1 MDRRVVAVTRHVG
14 LADVRPNGRMRLDAI
29 ARVVQD
35 VADADATSAPPVGMG
50 MWLLR
55 RMALDIAHTPRF
67 RADLDARTW
76 CSGVGA
82 RWAERSTEIA
92 FGEAVCIA
100 STAIW
105 VHVDPDRGVPV
116 PLPPAFDGIWG
127 VGGANERKVSSRLTH
142 GAPPADGAR
151 SPWPLRATDLDIV
164 GHVNNSAYWAIV
176 EEELARRGQPVVQR
190 AEIEFRAG
198 LDAGD
203 EVEVVRAERSDGFAC
218 WCCVNG
224 DVRASMTVGLA

>member
-14 LADVRPNGRMRLDAI
+14 LADVRPDGRMRLDAI

-35 VADADATSAPPVGMG
+35 VADFDASSAPVSGMG

-55 RMALDIAHTPRF
+55 RMALDIARTPRF
-67 RADLDARTW
+67 RADLGARTW

-82 RWAERSTEIA
+82 RWAERSTAIA
-92 FGEAVCIA
+92 VGETDCIA

-105 VHVDPDRGVPV
+105 VHVDQDRGVPA
-116 PLPPAFDGIWG
+116 PLPAAFDGIWG
-127 VGGANERKVSSRLTH
+127 VGGGNQRKVSARLTH
-142 GAPPADGAR
+142 GAPPADAAR
-151 SPWPLRATDLDIV
+151 RTWPLRATDLDVV

-176 EEELARRGQPVVQR
+176 EEELARRGQPIVRR

-203 EVEVVRAERSDGFAC
+203 DVEVIIADRSDGFAC
-218 WCCVNG
+218 WCAVGG
-224 DVRASMTVGLA
+224 DVRASMTVELG